1 MSLDWFR
8 SRCNVLAPLLLVA
21 ILFAQGLRLCLH
33 APHEAE
39 AGHVHTTALHIEN
52 DLLAEDDSNDTT
64 GDRHVPIS
72 LAFIKKLAN
81 TVLWVVPVAAALLF
95 VLPRVASRPLAEP
108 QYAFPFAGHYRR
120 RPPLRAPPR

>member
-1 MSLDWFR
+1 MPLAWFR
-8 SRCNVLAPLLLVA
+8 SRCNVLAPLLLAA

-52 DLLAEDDSNDTT
+52 DLLAEDDGNDTT
-64 GDRHVPIS
+64 GDRHVPIG
-72 LAFIKKLAN
+72 LAFIKKLTN
-81 TVLWVVPVAAALLF
+81 TILWAVPFAAGLLF
-95 VLPRVASRPLAEP
+95 VLPRIVGRPLAVP
-108 QYAFPFAGHYRR
+108 QFLLPSAGRYRQ